1 MEWRTNR
8 NKTITKNKNKMLK
21 INLKLAVLLNNTK
34 KDFIFYNLDSND
46 MITNYCLSND
56 MIRNKHF
63 SNYKV
68 ISCIK
73 PSLKTLTIK
82 L

>member
-1 MEWRTNR
+1 M
-8 NKTITKNKNKMLK
+8 IK

-46 MITNYCLSND
+46 TITNYTLTND
-56 MIRNKHF
+56 FEYKNKYDSF
-63 SNYKV
+63 KV

-82 L
+82 LQ